1 MQQERESLEFDI
13 LFVGAGPANLASA
26 IHLQRL
32 IKRHNAQSTNPL
44 DPSIAVID
52 KGRYAGAH
60 LLSGALLDPRA
71 LNEFM
76 PDYRERGCPIEA
88 AVSRETLWYLN
99 GKRKFPFPF
108 LPEQFSN
115 KGTLLV
121 SLSRLGAW
129 LAKEAEKEGVQLF
142 DNTAATAPFLEN
154 GRLAGIITDDKGL
167 DKNGS
172 QKPGYEPGLLLKSK
186 VTVIGEGSDGSLCR
200 QLSAHFPAEPGVAP
214 QRYETGVK
222 ETWRI
227 PEGRLK
233 AGEVHQMF
241 GYPLSS
247 NEYGGGWLYAF
258 SPTLLSIGFISSPG
272 PDSPLCDPHLNLQLF
287 KQHPLL
293 AGILEGGTMIEAGAR
308 TISSGGLD
316 AMPPLCGPGF
326 LLTGE
331 SAGMVNMQ
339 RHKGIHLAMKSGIL
353 AAETLFDALLHN
365 DFSIDRL
372 KSYDERF
379 RTSWAYEELHAARNF
394 RKGFDKGLYA
404 GLVQAGLQLSI
415 PGLTLAANAG
425 PKKRKKLVQEKK
437 EFRPDGSL
445 TFSKEQSLYHS
456 GTMHEENQPC
466 HLKIKAEDIA
476 EICLKKC
483 AVEFANPCRHF
494 CPAAVYEITADPVPS
509 LRLNPSN
516 CLHCKTCEVADP
528 YGIITWTPPEG
539 GGGPGYKL
547 S

>member
-1 MQQERESLEFDI
+1 
-13 LFVGAGPANLASA
+13 
-26 IHLQRL
+26 
-32 IKRHNAQSTNPL
+32 PL
-44 DPSIAVID
+44 
-52 KGRYAGAH
+52 
-60 LLSGALLDPRA
+60 
-71 LNEFM
+71 
-76 PDYRERGCPIEA
+76 
-88 AVSRETLWYLN
+88 
-99 GKRKFPFPF
+99 
-108 LPEQFSN
+108 
-115 KGTLLV
+115 
-121 SLSRLGAW
+121 
-129 LAKEAEKEGVQLF
+129 
-142 DNTAATAPFLEN
+142 
-154 GRLAGIITDDKGL
+154 
-167 DKNGS
+167 
-172 QKPGYEPGLLLKSK
+172 
-186 VTVIGEGSDGSLCR
+186 
-200 QLSAHFPAEPGVAP
+200 
-214 QRYETGVK
+214 
-222 ETWRI
+222 
-227 PEGRLK
+227 
-233 AGEVHQMF
+233 
-241 GYPLSS
+241 
-247 NEYGGGWLYAF
+247 
-258 SPTLLSIGFISSPG
+258 
-272 PDSPLCDPHLNLQLF
+272 
-287 KQHPLL
+287 
-293 AGILEGGTMIEAGAR
+293 
-308 TISSGGLD
+308 
-316 AMPPLCGPGF
+316 LCGPGF

-353 AAETLFDALLHN
+353 AAETLFDALLCN

-425 PKKRKKLVQEKK
+425 RKKRKKLVQEKK

-483 AVEFANPCRHF
+483 AVEYANPCRHF
-494 CPAAVYEITADPVPS
+494 CPAAVYEITYEPQPA
-509 LRLNPSN
+509 LKLNPSN
-516 CLHCKTCEVADP
+516 CLHCKTCEVVDP